1 MAYEI
6 IATGS
11 KGNAVLLNG
20 IYLIDC
26 GVPFGKIKPY
36 LRKIRLVFLTH
47 IHSDH
52 FNSSTIRKLHAHRP
66 TLRFVCCRNLLVPL
80 CSEAGV
86 SPDNITVLEPGQTAA
101 FSHLPDGQLRVTPFG
116 LIHNV
121 PNVGWIFRSDA
132 GSALYATDTQ
142 YIPVAAPNLDLYMV
156 ECNYKG
162 NELEQRKE
170 RKLAEGGFVYEDTV
184 AACHMSFETVMAWL
198 SQNATPHSKVV
209 LLHQHVERTQDAVRS
224 PSVIASPEG
233 AWQSPADNDNTLK
246 EASSNV

>member
-1 MAYEI
+1 MTCEI

-11 KGNAVLLNG
+11 KGNAVVLNG
-20 IYLIDC
+20 VYLIDC
-26 GVPFGKIKPY
+26 GVPFSNLRPY
-36 LRKIRLVFLTH
+36 LKKLRLVFLTH

-52 FNSSTIRKLHAHRP
+52 FHAATIRKLHSHRP

-86 SPDNITVLEPGQTAA
+86 SPDNVTVLEPGQTAL
-101 FSHLPDGQLRVTPFG
+101 FSHMPDGQLRVTPFE

-121 PNVGWIFRSDA
+121 PNVGWLFRSDA

-142 YIPVAAPNLDLYMV
+142 CIPLSAPNLDLYMV

-162 NELEQRKE
+162 DELERRKE
-170 RKLAEGGFVYEDTV
+170 RKLAEGGFIYEDTV
-184 AACHMSFETVMAWL
+184 AACHMSFETVMQWL

-209 LLHQHVERTQDAVRS
+209 FLHQHISQD
-224 PSVIASPEG
+224 
-233 AWQSPADNDNTLK
+233 K
-246 EASSNV
+246 EI